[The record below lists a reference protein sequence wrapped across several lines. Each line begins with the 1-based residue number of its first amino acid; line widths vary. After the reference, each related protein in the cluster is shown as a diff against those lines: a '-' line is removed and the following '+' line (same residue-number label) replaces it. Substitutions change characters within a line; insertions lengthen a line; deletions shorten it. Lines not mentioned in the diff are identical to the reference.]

1 MFILATRRKG
11 GQQTEK
17 SVLNIWKVSL
27 LGSSCLGMC
36 ALTLENCLAL
46 AHECDR
52 G

>member
-27 LGSSCLGMC
+27 LGSSCF

-46 AHECDR
+46 AHERDR
-52 G
+52 V